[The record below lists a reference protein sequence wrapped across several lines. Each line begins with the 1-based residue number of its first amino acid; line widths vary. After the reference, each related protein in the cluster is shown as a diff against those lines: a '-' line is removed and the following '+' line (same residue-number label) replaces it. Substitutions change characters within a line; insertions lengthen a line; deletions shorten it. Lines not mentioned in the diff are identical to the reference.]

1 MYHSQD
7 KVCEKELEDFNNF
20 KEEMGS
26 KLSALKF
33 KKNSTAKNEARCKTL
48 VDE

>member
-7 KVCEKELEDFNNF
+7 KVCEKENDEFDTF
-20 KEEMGS
+20 KEGFET
-26 KLSALKF
+26 KFNALKF
-33 KKNSTAKNEARCKTL
+33 KKSSVNKNEARCKTL